1 MSLKFIVKI
10 PTTKADMNKNNSC
23 NRIQNIDGIINPDVG
38 LDVPV
43 SKMASLKN
51 LWFRGGY
58 FLPCTMV
65 SQEFFRA
72 APSETQHIRKS
83 RGLASVTGQCSG
95 KVTGNNKSIRL
106 TIKTGAG
113 P

>member
-10 PTTKADMNKNNSC
+10 PTTEAENNKNDSC
-23 NRIQNIDGIINPDVG
+23 NPMQNIDGIINPDVG

-58 FLPCTMV
+58 FFTLYDGFARVLSSRT
-65 SQEFFRA
+65 
-72 APSETQHIRKS
+72 IRDATHQKKQ
-83 RGLASVTGQCSG
+83 RSG
-95 KVTGNNKSIRL
+95 FCDWPVFW
-106 TIKTGAG
+106 
-113 P
+113 